1 MKKISQAATTGIIVM
16 AVIFLL
22 IIYDIYA
29 YSQGGQKATIS
40 WLIYDSSHEHPLIP
54 FATGVLCGHF
64 FWNLK
69 RKKESKDG

>member
-16 AVIFLL
+16 AAIFLL

-29 YSQGGQKATIS
+29 YSQGGQEATLS
-40 WLIYDSSHEHPLIP
+40 FLIYSQSFEHPLIP

-69 RKKESKDG
+69 RKKEPKDG